1 MNSME
6 ELLRLDAAQL
16 RKDENWRE
24 MDRIVCA
31 LPSNAE
37 KVRVWEQICSILDK
51 DQSIKGLPLFR
62 LGILHILEDADE
74 QQGLKLLEQAYEQ
87 DQREV
92 SEIGIPAEERGAYL
106 LLAVVKDFFDYLRTK
121 NTHMWESGLL
131 ASQNRKTLIP
141 VLFTVYDLISVHA
154 LDMKGFTTTD
164 FLKLIKSD
172 KLRIF
177 AGENYFCTQN
187 LLEMFTLEGQHIDKH
202 NNQYPLARAIVGLV
216 GGVLEA
222 IWLDRMP
229 PAAMGKTLG
238 TILAEAHKQG
248 ILKLDT
254 RIAALSSLLCFMR
267 NHVHPGL
274 DIKRQHYF
282 IDMKVAKGCKA
293 ALDWTISELLKQP

>member
-1 MNSME
+1 MNSVD
-6 ELLRLDAAQL
+6 ELLCLDAAQL

-24 MDRIVCA
+24 MDRMVCA
-31 LPSNAE
+31 LSSNAE
-37 KVRVWEQICSILDK
+37 KIRAWEQICSILDK

-92 SEIGIPAEERGAYL
+92 REIGTPAEKRGAYL

-121 NTHMWESGLL
+121 KPRDWESGLL
-131 ASQNRKTLIP
+131 ASENRKTLVP
-141 VLFTVYDLISVHA
+141 VLFTVYDLISIHA
-154 LDMKGFTTTD
+154 LDMKGFTTID
-164 FLKLIKSD
+164 FLELIKSD
-172 KLRIF
+172 ALRRF
-177 AGENYFCTQN
+177 AGENYFCTEN
-187 LLEMFTLEGQHIDKH
+187 LLVMFTLKGQNIDKI

-222 IWLDRMP
+222 IWLDRLP
-229 PAAMGKTLG
+229 PAAKGKTLG
-238 TILAEAHKQG
+238 SILAEAHKQG

-254 RIAALSSLLCFMR
+254 KIAALSSLLCFMR
-267 NHVHPGL
+267 NHVHPGR

-282 IDMKVAKGCKA
+282 INMEVAKGCKA
-293 ALDWTISELLKQP
+293 ALDLTISELLKLP

>member
-1 MNSME
+1 MDSIE

-92 SEIGIPAEERGAYL
+92 SEIGIPAEKRGAYL

-121 NTHMWESGLL
+121 KPHEWESGLL
-131 ASQNRKTLIP
+131 ANQNRKTLIP
-141 VLFTVYDLISVHA
+141 VLFTVYDLISTHP

-164 FLKLIKSD
+164 FLNLIKSD
-172 KLRIF
+172 ALRRF
-177 AGENYFCTQN
+177 AGENYFCTEN
-187 LLEMFTLEGQHIDKH
+187 LLVMFTLEGQHIDKI
-202 NNQYPLARAIVGLV
+202 NDQYALARAIVGLV

-238 TILAEAHKQG
+238 SILAEAYKQG

-267 NHVHPGL
+267 NHVHPGR

-282 IDMKVAKGCKA
+282 INMEVAKGCKA
-293 ALDWTISELLKQP
+293 ALDWTVSELLKVP